1 MRDFLEM
8 ALVAPIRRLYEELV
22 LFVPRLLGMAILIF
36 LGFFLG
42 WLVAKF
48 IRRSLVAVKFDKLC
62 SQIGITPFLE
72 KGNIRRPTSDLLASS
87 IYWLIA
93 ISFFMIGLRTLN
105 ESVMSGVFS
114 RFFFFLPNAI
124 IAIFIFITGFMI
136 SKFIARS
143 VLIGAVNAQIRS
155 AKLLSMGVDLL
166 ILIFTLSLA
175 LEQLGIGQNT
185 IVAAFSILFGG
196 IVLALAIAF
205 GLGGRHLAKEF
216 LERRFLHKG
225 HKEREEEN
233 QFSHL

>member
-1 MRDFLEM
+1 MRDFFEV
-8 ALVAPIRRLYEELV
+8 ALLAPIHQLYEELV
-22 LFVPRLLGMAILIF
+22 LFIPKLLGMALLIF

-42 WLVAKF
+42 WIVAQF
-48 IRRSLVAVKFDKLC
+48 IRRSLVAMKFDKLC
-62 SQIGITPFLE
+62 SQVGIASFLE
-72 KGNIRRPTSDLLASS
+72 KGNIHKPTSELLASG
-87 IYWLIA
+87 IYWLMV
-93 ISFFMIGLRTLN
+93 ISFFMIGLRTLD

-114 RFFFFLPNAI
+114 RFFSFLPNLI
-124 IAIFIFITGFMI
+124 IAFFIFIIGFII

-155 AKLLSMGVDLL
+155 AKLLSIGVDLL

-175 LEQLGIGQNT
+175 LEQLGIAQNT

-205 GLGGRHLAKEF
+205 GLGGRQLARDF
-216 LERRFLHKG
+216 LERRLSQKDQ
-225 HKEREEEN
+225 KEREEEN

>member
-22 LFVPRLLGMAILIF
+22 LFVPKLLGMAILIF

-42 WLVAKF
+42 WVVAKF
-48 IRRSLVAVKFDKLC
+48 IRRSLVAVKFDKFC

-72 KGNIRRPTSDLLASS
+72 KGNIRRPTSELLASS

-114 RFFFFLPNAI
+114 RFFSFLPNFI
-124 IAIFIFITGFMI
+124 IAIFIFVSGFMI

-155 AKLLSMGVDLL
+155 AKLLSIGVDVL
-166 ILIFTLSLA
+166 ILVFTLSLA

-196 IVLALAIAF
+196 IVLAVAIAF
-205 GLGGRHLAKEF
+205 GLGGRGLAREF
-216 LERRFLHKG
+216 LEKRFLHRD
-225 HKEREEEN
+225 HKKHEDEN

>member
-1 MRDFLEM
+1 MSDFFEM
-8 ALVAPIRRLYEELV
+8 ALLAPMRRLYEELV
-22 LFVPRLLGMAILIF
+22 LFIPRLLGMAILIF

-42 WLVAKF
+42 WAVAKF
-48 IRRSLVAVKFDKLC
+48 IRKSLVAVKFDKLC
-62 SQIGITPFLE
+62 LQIGITSFME
-72 KGNIRRPTSDLLASS
+72 KGNIRRPTSELLASV

-105 ESVMSGVFS
+105 ESVMSGIFS
-114 RFFFFLPNAI
+114 RFFAFLPNVI
-124 IAIFIFITGFMI
+124 IAVFIFITGFML

-143 VLIGAVNAQIRS
+143 VLIGGVNAQIRS
-155 AKLLSMGVDLL
+155 AKLLSMGVELL
-166 ILIFTLSLA
+166 ILVFTLSLA

-205 GLGGRHLAKEF
+205 GLGGRHLAREF
-216 LERRFLHKG
+216 LERRFMHKNQKK
-225 HKEREEEN
+225 HEEEN